1 MFRVEGTAQAVTPL
15 HFGLLFAHAHCAVRA
30 IGKFVL
36 LKGRTAGADA
46 LHHRVLIK
54 WNFHGIRLQVV
65 NVRRLLMPFFTS
77 STWQRVY
84 ARDRWSPVQLPMKLA
99 NVK

>member
-1 MFRVEGTAQAVTPL
+1 MYAEVGAAEVIFRVDGATQAVAPL

-30 IGKFVL
+30 IGKVIL

-54 WNFHGIRLQVV
+54 WNFHGIRLQIV
-65 NVRRLLMPFFTS
+65 NVRRLLMPFLMRL
-77 STWQRVY
+77 TWRREY
-84 ARDRWSPVQLPMKLA
+84 ARER
-99 NVK
+99 